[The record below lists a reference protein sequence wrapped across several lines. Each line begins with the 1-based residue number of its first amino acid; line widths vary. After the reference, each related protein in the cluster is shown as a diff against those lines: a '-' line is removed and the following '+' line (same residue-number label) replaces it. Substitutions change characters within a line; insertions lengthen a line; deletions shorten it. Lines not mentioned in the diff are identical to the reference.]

1 MTRAWA
7 AVACMSLFLVMFYLT
22 RESGDRVRQPFT
34 LRIARGLRRWARA
47 LWSLSEGI
55 EVGFHHARRVKQEAS
70 LELEPRR

>member
-1 MTRAWA
+1 MTRSWA
-7 AVACMSLFLVMFYLT
+7 AIACMSLFLVMLWLS
-22 RESGDRVRQPFT
+22 RQRSDRARLPLT

>member
-1 MTRAWA
+1 
-7 AVACMSLFLVMFYLT
+7 MSLFLVMFYLT
-22 RESGDRVRQPFT
+22 RDGGDQVRQPLT
-34 LRIARGLRRWARA
+34 LKLARGLRRWARA